1 MANMLKEDAANNGTA
16 MVLVS
21 AQVKAEVVDFD
32 AKDHLDF
39 LESLGMRTDCCGLRR
54 VIRIAHVYDILNL

>member
-39 LESLGMRTDCCGLRR
+39 LESLGMGIELIVVDFGE
-54 VIRIAHVYDILNL
+54 